1 MLLEAIFVDPC
12 PPAPRLNLKSIPL
25 AAVFIVLGLD
35 YKGRKVGARKTNE
48 EAAGIMEAR
57 LAGGLDQGAGGRRM
71 VREVGFL

>member
-1 MLLEAIFVDPC
+1 M
-12 PPAPRLNLKSIPL
+12 
-25 AAVFIVLGLD
+25 GLD
-35 YKGRKVGARKTNE
+35 YKGRKVGARKTNK